1 MIRLV
6 GLAPEQAPAQ
16 RLRAANDNEPPD
28 PPPAAGQRIARFRP
42 TSLLVSGVLTHMIL
56 AA

>member
-42 TSLLVSGVLTHMIL
+42 TSLLVSGVQTHMIL